1 LSDENYQAG
10 VYGINTFKLA
20 LVVAASLYAQQY
32 QVEVASYA
40 TNLIEEKIGEITKAV
55 EEQARSMPT
64 TLLNAPLFY
73 GTCQTALPVQTI
85 KPCAY
90 TVPHSTLLFRCAC
103 VCISR
108 HKSCMLPHFFT
119 T

>member
-55 EEQARSMPT
+55 EEQARSIPT
-64 TLLNAPLFY
+64 TLLNAPFLRHLSSSIAHANH
-73 GTCQTALPVQTI
+73 QTL
-85 KPCAY
+85 CLHRSSL
-90 TVPHSTLLFRCAC
+90 VPP
-103 VCISR
+103 I
-108 HKSCMLPHFFT
+108 
-119 T
+119 